1 MAGPGSFAVRLH
13 ATFLRGAVPPRR
25 PAEHRAQEQ
34 SQDQPVTSI
43 KPPVSIAETVIIAM
57 AAAANAFA
65 AAVDF
70 ARVQWILDNMTR
82 YGVPRRW
89 LPVLGALKAAGAL
102 GLLAG
107 FGVPALGLAA
117 SAGLV
122 LYFVGAIVTVIRS
135 GWYSHI
141 PYPAVFLL
149 LAVGA
154 LIAMLGSS

>member
-1 MAGPGSFAVRLH
+1 M
-13 ATFLRGAVPPRR
+13 
-25 PAEHRAQEQ
+25 
-34 SQDQPVTSI
+34 
-43 KPPVSIAETVIIAM
+43 SIAEAVIIGM
-57 AAAANAFA
+57 AAAANTFA

-70 ARVQWILDNMTR
+70 ARAQWILDNMTR

-117 SAGLV
+117 STGLV

-149 LAVGA
+149 LAVGS